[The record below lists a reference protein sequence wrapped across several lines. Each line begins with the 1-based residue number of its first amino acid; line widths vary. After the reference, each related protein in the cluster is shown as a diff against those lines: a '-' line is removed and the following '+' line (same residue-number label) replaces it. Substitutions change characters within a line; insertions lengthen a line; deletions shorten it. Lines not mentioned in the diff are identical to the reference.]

1 MWKSAPFGGVIVI
14 NLLGI
19 IHMTDRR
26 NTPENT
32 ANDTIQS
39 PFPRYSPKMP
49 EWRKILLFSRIL
61 RISGSLPP
69 RIRQMPQKPLFR
81 GFSGAFRAFW
91 GKSAALASNDLK
103 LPLKCGKTALHR
115 GFPRHLQAI
124 LPLNTDKASNKRRIA
139 QITPSAYCYA

>member
-39 PFPRYSPKMP
+39 PFPQYSPKMP

-61 RISGSLPP
+61 RILGSLPP
-69 RIRQMPQKPLFR
+69 RMRQMPQKPLFR
-81 GFSGAFRAFW
+81 GFSGVFRAFW
-91 GKSAALASNDLK
+91 GKSAALPQTTSNC
-103 LPLKCGKTALHR
+103 PQNAGKPHR
-115 GFPRHLQAI
+115 TEAFRGICKPFCHLI
-124 LPLNTDKASNKRRIA
+124 PIKPPT
-139 QITPSAYCYA
+139 SAV